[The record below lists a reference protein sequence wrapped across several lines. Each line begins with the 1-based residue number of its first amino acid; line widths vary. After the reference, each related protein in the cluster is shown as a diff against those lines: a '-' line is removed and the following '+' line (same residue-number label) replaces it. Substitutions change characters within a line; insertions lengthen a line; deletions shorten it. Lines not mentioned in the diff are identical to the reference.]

1 MFLYKMWNDIDE
13 SYYNRHRHE
22 ECWLPVRLGGKCYM
36 LCHGSLLFFSLF
48 KLTFSEFFPYS
59 LLVFH
64 NLYDGNL
71 INYTNVDNGL
81 ETTAH
86 CTIFVFKLLK
96 YKTVGF
102 KILKFIDYSV
112 ISTSLFTVS

>member
-1 MFLYKMWNDIDE
+1 MLADRATSGEML
-13 SYYNRHRHE
+13 HVMP
-22 ECWLPVRLGGKCYM
+22 WLSFV
-36 LCHGSLLFFSLF
+36 FSLF

-64 NLYDGNL
+64 NLYDGNI

-102 KILKFIDYSV
+102 KILKFIDSSV